1 MPICSRRPYCF
12 DWECISRF
20 LKNGA
25 TPASFCLFS
34 FVSNTISYRK
44 IASFSGIQTQMAST
58 LTTTAHV
65 WVVWRSFYIKS
76 ILTFLFSRSDANK
89 LFNILLSSSLVA
101 RPQCD
106 RMVRLFFNILP
117 FVAKKISQICQSIL
131 SNLPNTRKLLQSTR
145 KLLLKWRNFAKSG
158 HTARP
163 QKYFPFLKKIEPFP
177 ESFFIIYCHFR
188 TVDVKLSL
196 TGFKLQISHFGSDN
210 CTRSATST
218 AHKSTSFKLVHSTF
232 RFFSL
237 DYVPFA
243 VKFFTVSKP
252 LWYKHEILRRNW
264 LTLT

>member
-163 QKYFPFLKKIEPFP
+163 QKYFPFLKK
-177 ESFFIIYCHFR
+177 
-188 TVDVKLSL
+188 LS
-196 TGFKLQISHFGSDN
+196 
-210 CTRSATST
+210 RSRN
-218 AHKSTSFKLVHSTF
+218 L
-232 RFFSL
+232 FSL
-237 DYVPFA
+237 SIVI
-243 VKFFTVSKP
+243 SGQ
-252 LWYKHEILRRNW
+252 
-264 LTLT
+264 LTLNCHWLDSNCRSLILEVTTAPAVPHPLPIKVHPLS